1 MLIDIGWRDQSS
13 RFRLSFSGYFI
24 SLVSSVAFRGFSG
37 RADWINFFMWL
48 ELCSLVFPSLSRMR
62 TTLPFLSTT

>member
-37 RADWINFFMWL
+37 RADRINFFMWL
-48 ELCSLVFPSLSRMR
+48 ELRSLVFPS
-62 TTLPFLSTT
+62 